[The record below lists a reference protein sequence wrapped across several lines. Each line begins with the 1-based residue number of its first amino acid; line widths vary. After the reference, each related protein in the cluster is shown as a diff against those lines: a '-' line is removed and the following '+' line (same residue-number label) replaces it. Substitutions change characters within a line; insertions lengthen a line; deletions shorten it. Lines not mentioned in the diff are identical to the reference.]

1 MNLSGSSEVQKREG
15 KELGLNFAM
24 FLALMYF
31 SIQRSTARSTAL
43 HKTLVKEGCY
53 FFPLHFPDKDTE
65 AQR

>member
-31 SIQRSTARSTAL
+31 SIQRSTAL